1 MFRAKSIFV
10 KYMVTFM
17 LIIVICFAVISFTIT
32 FIIRSYGTD
41 VKTEYLSNVANS
53 AAVYIENDFS
63 DSYATFKDY
72 LFDNGQGLKSVL
84 ELLAVNDD
92 DMLRSGK
99 SFYALHAF
107 SCRIYRAVMKYYKCS
122 HF

>member
-63 DSYATFKDY
+63 DS
-72 LFDNGQGLKSVL
+72 
-84 ELLAVNDD
+84 
-92 DMLRSGK
+92 
-99 SFYALHAF
+99 
-107 SCRIYRAVMKYYKCS
+107 
-122 HF
+122 